1 MSKKLFFLA
10 VILMLVLSLAACSNT
25 DNTVKSI
32 AVNDPYGLNGEKLV
46 FDYEDRDNILFK
58 GENGLSYWSLTA
70 SGTGSLVS
78 YEGSLPTTV
87 VENEGV
93 RTYTFEA
100 EELTVSFQVYI
111 IPEIIVGDPDEV
123 VMVA

>member
-70 SGTGSLVS
+70 SG
-78 YEGSLPTTV
+78 
-87 VENEGV
+87 
-93 RTYTFEA
+93 
-100 EELTVSFQVYI
+100 
-111 IPEIIVGDPDEV
+111 
-123 VMVA
+123 